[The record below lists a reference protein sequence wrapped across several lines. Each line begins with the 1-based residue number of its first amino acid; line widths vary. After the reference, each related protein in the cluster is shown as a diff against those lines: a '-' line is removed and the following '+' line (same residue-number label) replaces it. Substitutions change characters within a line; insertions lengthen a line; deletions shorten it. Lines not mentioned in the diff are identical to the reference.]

1 MAGGHFPHGFN
12 VKNELQNTL
21 VVTFIYIALISL
33 LIGLLVGYCA
43 QSIHSPQSRS
53 EALVCKTIQSH
64 FHSPSYHLLN
74 HVTLKY
80 GSRTTQIDHILVSRY
95 GVFVI
100 ETKNYKGWIYANAKH
115 PNWTQVLFR
124 AKFKFQNPIHQNHLH
139 VVTVRELLDFLPE
152 SAIKSVVVF
161 SGNAEFKTEMPNGVF
176 TLPQMMD
183 YLGRCTEELLSE
195 NRVQF
200 AVGRIETAR
209 MKITNKTDIEHVKA
223 LHKRYGR
230 KDFH

>member
-1 MAGGHFPHGFN
+1 M
-12 VKNELQNTL
+12 TS
-21 VVTFIYIALISL
+21 IYIALISL
-33 LIGLLVGYCA
+33 LIGLFVGYCA

-139 VVTVRELLDFLPE
+139 VVAVRQLLDFLPE

-161 SGNAEFKTEMPNGVF
+161 SGDAEFKTEMPNGVF

-183 YLGRCTEELLSE
+183 YLDRCTDELLSE

-209 MKITNKTDIEHVKA
+209 MEITIKTDIEHVKA